1 MKKTKLL
8 LILFRKTKRKLLSNI
23 KFNKM
28 EKIEIIKKINDCI
41 DGLNGLISD
50 VSISAKK
57 VSRVCKLRRELTELK
72 NEIEKKDEPQNN

>member
-1 MKKTKLL
+1 M
-8 LILFRKTKRKLLSNI
+8 N
-23 KFNKM
+23 
-28 EKIEIIKKINDCI
+28 IEIIKNINDCI

>member
-1 MKKTKLL
+1 MFHKQKE
-8 LILFRKTKRKLLSNI
+8 KLLSNI

>member
-1 MKKTKLL
+1 MEKTKLL
-8 LILFRKTKRKLLSNI
+8 LILFHKQKEKLLSNI

-41 DGLNGLISD
+41 DGLNSFISD
-50 VSISAKK
+50 VMISAKK

>member
-1 MKKTKLL
+1 MQKTKLL
-8 LILFRKTKRKLLSNI
+8 LILFHKQKEKLLLNI
-23 KFNKM
+23 KFIKMNKV
-28 EKIEIIKKINDCI
+28 EIIKKINDCL

-72 NEIEKKDEPQNN
+72 NEIEKKEEPQNN

>member
-1 MKKTKLL
+1 
-8 LILFRKTKRKLLSNI
+8 
-23 KFNKM
+23 M

-57 VSRVCKLRRELTELK
+57 SFKSLQTS
-72 NEIEKKDEPQNN
+72 